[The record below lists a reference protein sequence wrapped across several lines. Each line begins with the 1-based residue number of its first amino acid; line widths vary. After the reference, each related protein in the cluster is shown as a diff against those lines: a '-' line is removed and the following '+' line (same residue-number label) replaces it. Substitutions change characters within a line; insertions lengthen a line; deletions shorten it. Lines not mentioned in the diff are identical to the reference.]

1 MSHSLSRHPRELTEQ
16 VMAEKWGLGVVRT
29 SGCFQTLQASPRGPE
44 LCGSEVLNM
53 LPRRQGPPQC
63 SELI

>member
-1 MSHSLSRHPRELTEQ
+1 M
-16 VMAEKWGLGVVRT
+16 MAEKWGLGVVRT